1 MKHRMKLYFSL
12 VMLMCLA
19 SFAFAADNPLYE
31 YFNNPG
37 EDSYRLA
44 VTSLCEAIAKGENSN
59 ANKINLAFISQMEA
73 SRLGESMQAVAD
85 SLAPGERFA
94 LANMLLAQEKYASAV
109 ELYNKINAE
118 TPNWSCP
125 WRHKGEALYKLK
137 NYKAAE
143 KALQEAIATNE
154 QHYDAYLWLAF
165 TQYELKQYKKAWAS
179 LEKARSLSPNAEESA
194 DQAISDTQLQE
205 LSAKLRKKL
214 HKA

>member
-1 MKHRMKLYFSL
+1 MRLYLSL
-12 VMLMCLA
+12 AILICMA
-19 SFAFAADNPLYE
+19 TFAYADANPLYD
-31 YFNNPG
+31 YFNHPG
-37 EDSYRLA
+37 EESFRLA
-44 VTSLCEAIAKGENSN
+44 VNSLCSAIAEGKNIN
-59 ANKINLAFISQMEA
+59 ANRINLAFISQMEA

-179 LEKARSLSPNAEESA
+179 LEKAKSLSPEAEESA
-194 DQAISDTQLQE
+194 DEAISDTQLQE
-205 LSAKLRKKL
+205 LSAKLKKKL